1 MKQEDIDTQ
10 LASIAGQF
18 YVLSQEYLSGLK
30 ANEMQNWESELEEAA
45 TRYEVLREQAK

>member
-1 MKQEDIDTQ
+1 MKQEDIVTQ

-30 ANEMQNWESELEEAA
+30 AKEMQNWEDKLFDAA
-45 TRYEVLREQAK
+45 TRFEVLMDQAK